1 MKRLLV
7 SAALLGLLSSAP
19 AFGQAAPASAV
30 ANANAEVVNRITLT
44 KTADLNF
51 GKIAADTNSG
61 TVTVSTAGTRSSTSP
76 SLLIA
81 GTTPTAAA
89 FTVGGTPTLGYNI
102 SLTNASITLT
112 NTTDNTK
119 SMPATLTLSKAS
131 GTLSAGG
138 ADTLTVGGALTVG
151 ALQAPGTYQGQ
162 MTVTVVYN

>member
-7 SAALLGLLSSAP
+7 SAAVLGLFSSTE
-19 AFGQAAPASAV
+19 AFAQAAPASAN

-44 KTADLNF
+44 NTAPLNF
-51 GKIAADTNSG
+51 GKIAADTAQG
-61 TVTVSTAGTRSSTSP
+61 TVTVSTAGVRTSTSP

-89 FTVGGTPTLGYNI
+89 FSVGGTPALGYNI
-102 SLTNASITLT
+102 SLTNSTITLT
-112 NTTDNTK
+112 HTTDNTK
-119 SMPATLTLSKAS
+119 TMSAALTLSKTT

-138 ADTLTVGGALTVG
+138 TDSLTVGGALTVG